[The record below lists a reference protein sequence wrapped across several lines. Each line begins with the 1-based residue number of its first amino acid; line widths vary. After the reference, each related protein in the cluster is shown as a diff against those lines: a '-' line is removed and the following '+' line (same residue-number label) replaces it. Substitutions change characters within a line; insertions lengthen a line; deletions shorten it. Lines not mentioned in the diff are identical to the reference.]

1 MTIPAILLYAIA
13 LVESGNNPHAIGD
26 NGKAFGP
33 YQLHAAYVQDAAEF
47 AKVEWIHH
55 HAFHD
60 QIVED
65 IIRAYMAR
73 YATPE
78 RIGRPVTA
86 EDIARIHNGG
96 PNGYRRNA
104 TLGYW
109 AKVQAELNRLGAWQ
123 LADGRAL

>member
-26 NGKAFGP
+26 DGKAFGA
-33 YQLHAAYVQDAAEF
+33 YQIHVAYVQDASEF
-47 AKVEWIHH
+47 AKVQWTHN
-55 HAFHD
+55 HAFHC
-60 QIVED
+60 QIAED
-65 IIRAYMAR
+65 IIRAYMSR

>member
-13 LVESGNNPHAIGD
+13 LVESNNSQLAVGD

-47 AKVEWIHH
+47 AKVEWIHY

-60 QIVED
+60 QIAED

-73 YATPE
+73 YATAE

-86 EDIARIHNGG
+86 ADIARIHNGG
-96 PNGYRRNA
+96 PNGYRRDS

-109 AKVQAELNRLGAWQ
+109 AKVQAELNRLDAWQ